1 MRKRTINTIADT
13 IFWYVIYFLPVLVY
27 LLYLVAEPAS
37 DASLV
42 SFTSCFDA
50 VGLGFV
56 ADNVVIS
63 TLKEIFGI
71 GGILPLF
78 STDLPFIIFAWF
90 VCTFIVHLA
99 VDFLLFIP
107 RIAHKWLNKFTQG
120 D

>member
-27 LLYLVAEPAS
+27 LFYLILAPVS
-37 DASLV
+37 GASLAP
-42 SFTSCFDA
+42 FTSYFDA